1 MCTFST
7 TLGGGSISRVSLRGE
22 EVARARAGLSS
33 LTCCALTPCGLT
45 GTTVGTTAGLLD
57 MGDWGR
63 EGGGKDG
70 EWGSGWGREGWGVG
84 KWVGEEGREGEW
96 GGGGKD
102 GERGS
107 G

>member
-7 TLGGGSISRVSLRGE
+7 TLGGGSISRVNLRGE

-33 LTCCALTPCGLT
+33 LICCALTPCGLT

-63 EGGGKDG
+63 EGGG
-70 EWGSGWGREGWGVG
+70 
-84 KWVGEEGREGEW
+84 
-96 GGGGKD
+96 GGGGR
-102 GERGS
+102 GEGGGGRTERRTITC
-107 G
+107 

>member
-1 MCTFST
+1 MCTFSI

-22 EVARARAGLSS
+22 EVARVRAGLSS

-63 EGGGKDG
+63 EEGRMGSGEVGGGGG
-70 EWGSGWGREGWGVG
+70 EGGGGG
-84 KWVGEEGREGEW
+84 KWVGEEGEQR
-96 GGGGKD
+96 GGL
-102 GERGS
+102 
-107 G
+107 